1 LFVGQGVDMG
11 MLRIYAV
18 TLLVA
23 SISVIADGRNLAGED
38 SSLHQFQHFHPNS
51 RGGRGD
57 GYGESSRD
65 RPKVKTQH
73 HDAPSRNEHSGKFW
87 NSFTQF
93 NPKVERIPEFVHSSD
108 GAMFDYVPER
118 KVQSNQHD
126 FIFGKQYEQPNY
138 YDSSHHNADYSDAGR
153 AKSSAGFDLSTALN
167 IQPVVTGAGKAES
180 LDPLPYRVNPVPIVE
195 EFKLDEAPP
204 PKYPTSLVELISTK
218 RADSK
223 TLGHRGDGKLLQ
235 DRHLQ
240 HLQSDADVGHAGN
253 EQQQRLDVTTHGHSN
268 KARGPHEKCRQY
280 QELIIRAVELLDAKN
295 TTCRGQYNE
304 LRREVGDRALF
315 DFCLESICIRDEVL
329 GDLSGLNQGREGKLF
344 NPFAWMDLTFTLE
357 FEELE
362 PEEETDETI
371 VTIEDYDYDYSES
384 RTTGVKR
391 PSKQRTKKP
400 KWEAEKAEYEY
411 EREKMRKWEAEKA
424 EYEYEG
430 LEDYRAWS
438 KTHTPFYYKSKQY
451 DKEEWYEDGW
461 CKPSAFCEKCTVYGS
476 CCRRFCMRMLY
487 DTDSEYYSCH
497 HNFCGHRASSSECR
511 KCRHCKCTELYEFK

>member
-1 LFVGQGVDMG
+1 MG
-11 MLRIYAV
+11 
-18 TLLVA
+18 
-23 SISVIADGRNLAGED
+23 
-38 SSLHQFQHFHPNS
+38 
-51 RGGRGD
+51 
-57 GYGESSRD
+57 
-65 RPKVKTQH
+65 
-73 HDAPSRNEHSGKFW
+73 
-87 NSFTQF
+87 
-93 NPKVERIPEFVHSSD
+93 
-108 GAMFDYVPER
+108 
-118 KVQSNQHD
+118 
-126 FIFGKQYEQPNY
+126 
-138 YDSSHHNADYSDAGR
+138 
-153 AKSSAGFDLSTALN
+153 
-167 IQPVVTGAGKAES
+167 
-180 LDPLPYRVNPVPIVE
+180 
-195 EFKLDEAPP
+195 
-204 PKYPTSLVELISTK
+204 
-218 RADSK
+218 
-223 TLGHRGDGKLLQ
+223 GHRLDGKLLQ

-253 EQQQRLDVTTHGHSN
+253 EQQRRLDVTTHGHSN

-280 QELIIRAVELLDAKN
+280 QELILRAVELLDAKN

-304 LRREVGDRALF
+304 LRRGVGDRALF

-371 VTIEDYDYDYSES
+371 ETIEDYDYDYSES
-384 RTTGVKR
+384 RTGVKR
-391 PSKQRTKKP
+391 QSKQRTKKP
-400 KWEAEKAEYEY
+400 KWETEKEDYEY
-411 EREKMRKWEAEKA
+411 EREKVLKWEAEKA

-438 KTHTPFYYKSKQY
+438 KTHTPFYNKSKQY

>member
-1 LFVGQGVDMG
+1 MGVGQGVDMG

-23 SISVIADGRNLAGED
+23 FISVIADGRNLAGED

-51 RGGRGD
+51 HGGRGD

-87 NSFTQF
+87 NSFTQS
-93 NPKVERIPEFVHSSD
+93 NPKV
-108 GAMFDYVPER
+108 DYVPER
-118 KVQSNQHD
+118 KVQSNQHHD
-126 FIFGKQYEQPNY
+126 SIFGKQYEQPNY

-218 RADSK
+218 RTDSK
-223 TLGHRGDGKLLQ
+223 HLGHRVDGKLLQ

-240 HLQSDADVGHAGN
+240 SDAYVGHAGN
-253 EQQQRLDVTTHGHSN
+253 EQQPRLDVTTHGHSN

-280 QELIIRAVELLDAKN
+280 QELILRAVELLDAKN

-315 DFCLESICIRDEVL
+315 DFCLESICIR
-329 GDLSGLNQGREGKLF
+329 
-344 NPFAWMDLTFTLE
+344 P
-357 FEELE
+357 
-362 PEEETDETI
+362 
-371 VTIEDYDYDYSES
+371 
-384 RTTGVKR
+384 
-391 PSKQRTKKP
+391 
-400 KWEAEKAEYEY
+400 
-411 EREKMRKWEAEKA
+411 
-424 EYEYEG
+424 
-430 LEDYRAWS
+430 
-438 KTHTPFYYKSKQY
+438 
-451 DKEEWYEDGW
+451 GW
-461 CKPSAFCEKCTVYGS
+461 I
-476 CCRRFCMRMLY
+476 
-487 DTDSEYYSCH
+487 
-497 HNFCGHRASSSECR
+497 
-511 KCRHCKCTELYEFK
+511 